1 MKTILYLHAGAEMY
15 GADKI
20 LLELVTGLDKTKF
33 RPVVI
38 LPTDGIL
45 KKKLEEAKIQVY
57 VIPYPILRRKYFNP
71 KGIINYASNY
81 RNQSDAI
88 VKYLNDNNIK
98 VDLLHVN
105 TLAVLEGI
113 RLKKKLKV
121 PLYWHIHE
129 IITHPQIINKF
140 LCRCVNRYAD
150 KAIVVS
156 GPVKQHLIDSGVKAE
171 KIVVI
176 HNGIDSNVF
185 SPDVNSDYLYDEWK
199 IPKNAIKVGM
209 IGRVNNWKGQND
221 FLDAL
226 APLLNDF
233 DNLYLFVV
241 GSAFEGQEWRIQE
254 LKQKIASFSHSN
266 RIIFSEFRKD
276 NYAVEHFFDIL
287 ILPSTSPDPL
297 PTVVLE
303 SMGCGRAVI
312 GYAHGGIT
320 EMVKDGYN
328 GKLVEP
334 LNKIK
339 LRKATQNC
347 IYSKSYI
354 QWGKNSRKRLKKYF
368 SYNNFIDGFDKL
380 YRKIEY

>member
-33 RPVVI
+33 RPIVI

-45 KKKLEEAKIQVY
+45 RQKLEEAKIKVH
-57 VIPYPILRRKYFNP
+57 VISYPILRRKYFNP
-71 KGIINYASNY
+71 KGIINYAFNY
-81 RNQSDAI
+81 RSQSNAI

-129 IITHPQIINKF
+129 IITHPQVINKF
-140 LCRCVNRYAD
+140 LCWCVNQYAD

-156 GPVKQHLIDSGVKAE
+156 GPVKRHLISNGVNSK
-171 KIVVI
+171 KVVVV

-199 IPKNAIKVGM
+199 IPKNAVKVGM

-226 APLLNDF
+226 APLLNEF
-233 DNLYLFVV
+233 NNLYLFLV
-241 GSAFEGQEWRIQE
+241 GSAFEGQEWRIKE
-254 LKQKIASFSHSN
+254 LKQKIASLPHSN

-303 SMGCGRAVI
+303 SMGCGRAII

-328 GKLVEP
+328 GKLVKSLDKKA
-334 LNKIK
+334 LNIAVKDS
-339 LRKATQNC
+339 LV
-347 IYSKSYI
+347 SKNYI
-354 QWGKNSRKRLKKYF
+354 NFGKNSRKKLLNDF
-368 SYNNFIDGFDKL
+368 SLIKFINTFESIYG
-380 YRKIEY
+380 E

>member
-33 RPVVI
+33 RPIVI

-45 KKKLEEAKIQVY
+45 RQKLEEAKIKVH
-57 VIPYPILRRKYFNP
+57 VISYPILRRKYFNP
-71 KGIINYASNY
+71 KGIINYAFNY
-81 RNQSDAI
+81 RSQSNAI

-129 IITHPQIINKF
+129 IITHPQVINKF
-140 LCRCVNRYAD
+140 LCWCVNQYAD

-156 GPVKQHLIDSGVKAE
+156 GPVKRHLISNGVNSK
-171 KIVVI
+171 KVVVV

-199 IPKNAIKVGM
+199 IPKNAVKVGM

-226 APLLNDF
+226 APLLNEF
-233 DNLYLFVV
+233 NNLYLFLV
-241 GSAFEGQEWRIQE
+241 GSAFEGQEWRIKE
-254 LKQKIASFSHSN
+254 LKQKIASLPHSN

-303 SMGCGRAVI
+303 SMGCGRAII

-328 GKLVEP
+328 GKLVKSLDKKA
-334 LNKIK
+334 LNIAVKDS
-339 LRKATQNC
+339 LV
-347 IYSKSYI
+347 SKNYI
-354 QWGKNSRKRLKKYF
+354 NFGKNSRKKLLNEF
-368 SYNNFIDGFDKL
+368 SLIKFINTFESIYG
-380 YRKIEY
+380 E

>member
-15 GADKI
+15 GADNI

-33 RPVVI
+33 RPIVI

-45 KKKLEEAKIQVY
+45 RQKLEEAKIKVH
-57 VIPYPILRRKYFNP
+57 VISYPILRRKYFNP
-71 KGIINYASNY
+71 KGIINYAFNY
-81 RNQSDAI
+81 RNQSNAI

-129 IITHPQIINKF
+129 IITHPQVINKF
-140 LCRCVNRYAD
+140 LCWCVNQYAD

-156 GPVKQHLIDSGVKAE
+156 GPVKRHLISNGVNSK
-171 KIVVI
+171 KVVVV

-199 IPKNAIKVGM
+199 IPKNAVKVGM

-226 APLLNDF
+226 APLLNEF
-233 DNLYLFVV
+233 NNLYLFLV
-241 GSAFEGQEWRIQE
+241 GSAFEGQEWRIKE
-254 LKQKIASFSHSN
+254 LKQKIASLPHSN

-276 NYAVEHFFDIL
+276 NYTVEHFFDIL

-303 SMGCGRAVI
+303 SMGCGRAII

-328 GKLVEP
+328 GKLVKSLDKKA
-334 LNKIK
+334 LNIAVKDS
-339 LRKATQNC
+339 LV
-347 IYSKSYI
+347 SKNYI
-354 QWGKNSRKRLKKYF
+354 NFGKNSRKKLLNDF
-368 SYNNFIDGFDKL
+368 SLIKFINTFESIYG
-380 YRKIEY
+380 E

>member
-38 LPTDGIL
+38 LPTNGVL
-45 KKKLEEAKIQVY
+45 RKKLDEAKIQVH

-71 KGIINYASNY
+71 KGIINYVSSY

-88 VKYLNDNNIK
+88 IKYLKDNNIK
-98 VDLLHVN
+98 VDIIHVN

-113 RLKKKLKV
+113 RLKKKLKA

-129 IITHPQIINKF
+129 IITHPQAVNKF
-140 LCRCVNRYAD
+140 LCWCVNRYAD

-156 GPVKQHLIDSGVKAE
+156 GPVKQHLISNGVKAK

-185 SPDVNSDYLYDEWK
+185 SPAVNSDYLYDEWK

-226 APLLNDF
+226 APLLNEF
-233 DNLYLFVV
+233 DDLYLFVV
-241 GSAFEGQEWRIQE
+241 GSAFEGQEWRIEE
-254 LKQKIASFSHSN
+254 LKQKIASFPHSD

-312 GYAHGGIT
+312 GYAHGGVT

-328 GKLVEP
+328 GRLVEP
-334 LNKIK
+334 LNKK
-339 LRKATQNC
+339 SLQVAVKESLV
-347 IYSKSYI
+347 SKSYVNF
-354 QWGKNSRKRLKKYF
+354 GKNSRSRLLSDF
-368 SYNNFIDGFDKL
+368 SLIKFINTFESVYG
-380 YRKIEY
+380 E

>member
-20 LLELVTGLDKTKF
+20 LLELVSGLDKTKF
-33 RPVVI
+33 KPIVI

-45 KKKLEEAKIQVY
+45 REKLEEANISVH
-57 VIPYPILRRKYFNP
+57 VISYPILRRKYFNP
-71 KGIINYASNY
+71 KGIIDYISNY
-81 RNQSDAI
+81 KNKSDDI
-88 VKYLNDNNIK
+88 IRFLSKNNIK
-98 VDLLHVN
+98 VDLIHVN

-113 RLKKKLKV
+113 RLKKKLNV

-129 IITHPQIINKF
+129 IITHPKMINNF
-140 LCRCVNRYAD
+140 LCWCVNRYAD

-156 GPVKQHLIDSGVKAE
+156 GPVKQHLINSGVNSE
-171 KIVVI
+171 KIKVI
-176 HNGIDSNVF
+176 HNGIDSNIF
-185 SPDVNSDYLYDEWK
+185 SPDVESDYLYEEWN
-199 IPKNAIKVGM
+199 IPQNAIKVGM
-209 IGRVNNWKGQND
+209 IGRVNNWKGQED

-226 APLLNDF
+226 APLLNRF

-241 GSAFEGQEWRIQE
+241 GSAFEGQEWRISN
-254 LKQKIASFSHSN
+254 LKEKIKSLSHNN

-303 SMGCGRAVI
+303 TMGCGRCVI

-320 EMVKDGYN
+320 EMVKDEYN
-328 GKLVEP
+328 GKLVSP
-334 LNKIK
+334 LDKK
-339 LRKATQNC
+339 ALRKAVENC
-347 IYSKSYI
+347 IVNEKYLE
-354 QWGKNSRKRLKKYF
+354 WGKNSRRRLLENF
-368 SYNNFIDGFDKL
+368 SLTSFINNFE
-380 YRKIEY
+380 KIYEG

>member
-33 RPVVI
+33 RPIVI

-45 KKKLEEAKIQVY
+45 RQKLEEAKIKVH
-57 VIPYPILRRKYFNP
+57 IISYPILRRKYFNP
-71 KGIINYASNY
+71 KGIINYAFNY
-81 RNQSDAI
+81 RNQSNAI

-105 TLAVLEGI
+105 TVAVLEGI

-129 IITHPQIINKF
+129 IITHPQVINKF
-140 LCRCVNRYAD
+140 LCWCINQYAD

-156 GPVKQHLIDSGVKAE
+156 GPVKRHLISNGVNSK
-171 KIVVI
+171 KVVVV

-199 IPKNAIKVGM
+199 IPKNAVKVGM

-226 APLLNDF
+226 APLLNEF
-233 DNLYLFVV
+233 NNLYLFLV
-241 GSAFEGQEWRIQE
+241 GSAFEGQEWRIKE
-254 LKQKIASFSHSN
+254 LKQKIASLPHSN

-287 ILPSTSPDPL
+287 ILPSTLPDPL

-303 SMGCGRAVI
+303 SMGCGRAII

-328 GKLVEP
+328 GKLVKSLDKKA
-334 LNKIK
+334 LNIAVKDS
-339 LRKATQNC
+339 LV
-347 IYSKSYI
+347 SKNYI
-354 QWGKNSRKRLKKYF
+354 NFGKNSRKKLLNDF
-368 SYNNFIDGFDKL
+368 SLIKFINTFESIYG
-380 YRKIEY
+380 E

>member
-33 RPVVI
+33 RPIVI

-45 KKKLEEAKIQVY
+45 RQKLEEAKIKVH
-57 VIPYPILRRKYFNP
+57 IISYPILRRKYFNP
-71 KGIINYASNY
+71 KGIINYAFNY
-81 RNQSDAI
+81 RNQSNAI

-129 IITHPQIINKF
+129 IITHPQVINKF
-140 LCRCVNRYAD
+140 LCWCINQYAD

-156 GPVKQHLIDSGVKAE
+156 GPVKRHLISNGVNSK
-171 KIVVI
+171 KVVVV

-199 IPKNAIKVGM
+199 IPKNAVKVGM

-226 APLLNDF
+226 APLLNEF
-233 DNLYLFVV
+233 NNLYLFLV
-241 GSAFEGQEWRIQE
+241 GSAFEGQEWRIKE
-254 LKQKIASFSHSN
+254 LKQKIASLPHSN

-287 ILPSTSPDPL
+287 ILPSTLPDPL

-303 SMGCGRAVI
+303 SMGCGRAII

-328 GKLVEP
+328 GKLVKSLDKKA
-334 LNKIK
+334 LNIAVKDS
-339 LRKATQNC
+339 LV
-347 IYSKSYI
+347 SKNYI
-354 QWGKNSRKRLKKYF
+354 NFGKNSRKKLLNDF
-368 SYNNFIDGFDKL
+368 SLIKFINTFESIYG
-380 YRKIEY
+380 E

>member
-38 LPTDGIL
+38 LPTNGVL
-45 KKKLEEAKIQVY
+45 RKKLDEAKIQVH

-71 KGIINYASNY
+71 KGIINYVSSY

-88 VKYLNDNNIK
+88 IKYLKDNNIK
-98 VDLLHVN
+98 VDIIHVN

-113 RLKKKLKV
+113 RLKKKLKA

-129 IITHPQIINKF
+129 IITHPQAVNKF
-140 LCRCVNRYAD
+140 LCWCVNRYAD

-156 GPVKQHLIDSGVKAE
+156 GPVKQHLISNGVKAK

-185 SPDVNSDYLYDEWK
+185 SPAVNSDYLYDEWK

-226 APLLNDF
+226 APLLNEF
-233 DNLYLFVV
+233 DDLYLFVV
-241 GSAFEGQEWRIQE
+241 GSAFEGQEWRIEE
-254 LKQKIASFSHSN
+254 LKQKIASLPHSD

-312 GYAHGGIT
+312 GYAHGGVT

-328 GKLVEP
+328 GRLVEP
-334 LNKIK
+334 LNKK
-339 LRKATQNC
+339 SLQVAVKESLV
-347 IYSKSYI
+347 SKSYVNF
-354 QWGKNSRKRLKKYF
+354 GKNSRSRLLRDF
-368 SYNNFIDGFDKL
+368 SLIKFINTFESVYG
-380 YRKIEY
+380 E

>member
-33 RPVVI
+33 RPIVI

-45 KKKLEEAKIQVY
+45 RQKLEEAKIKVH
-57 VIPYPILRRKYFNP
+57 VISYPILRRKYFNP
-71 KGIINYASNY
+71 KGIINYAFNY
-81 RNQSDAI
+81 RSQSNAI

-129 IITHPQIINKF
+129 IITHPQVINKF
-140 LCRCVNRYAD
+140 LCWCVNQYAD

-156 GPVKQHLIDSGVKAE
+156 GPVKRHLISNGVNSK
-171 KIVVI
+171 KVVVV

-199 IPKNAIKVGM
+199 IPKNAVKVGM

-226 APLLNDF
+226 APLLNEF
-233 DNLYLFVV
+233 NNLYLFLV
-241 GSAFEGQEWRIQE
+241 GSAFEGQEWRIKE
-254 LKQKIASFSHSN
+254 LKQKIASLPHSN

-303 SMGCGRAVI
+303 SMGCGRAII

-328 GKLVEP
+328 GKLVKSLDKKA
-334 LNKIK
+334 LNIAVKDS
-339 LRKATQNC
+339 LV
-347 IYSKSYI
+347 SKKYI
-354 QWGKNSRKRLKKYF
+354 NFGKNSRKKLLNDF
-368 SYNNFIDGFDKL
+368 SLIKFINTFESIYG
-380 YRKIEY
+380 E

>member
-33 RPVVI
+33 RPIVI

-45 KKKLEEAKIQVY
+45 RQKLEEAKIKVH
-57 VIPYPILRRKYFNP
+57 VISYPILRRKYFNP
-71 KGIINYASNY
+71 KGIINYAFNY
-81 RNQSDAI
+81 RSQSNAI

-129 IITHPQIINKF
+129 IITHPQVINKF
-140 LCRCVNRYAD
+140 LCWCVNQYAD

-156 GPVKQHLIDSGVKAE
+156 GPVKRHLISNGVNSK
-171 KIVVI
+171 KVVVV

-199 IPKNAIKVGM
+199 IPKNAVKVGM

-226 APLLNDF
+226 APLLNEF
-233 DNLYLFVV
+233 DDLYLFVV
-241 GSAFEGQEWRIQE
+241 GSAFEGQEWRIEE
-254 LKQKIASFSHSN
+254 LKQKIASLPHSD

-303 SMGCGRAVI
+303 SMGCGRAII

-328 GKLVEP
+328 GKLVKSLDKKA
-334 LNKIK
+334 LNIAVKDS
-339 LRKATQNC
+339 LV
-347 IYSKSYI
+347 SKNYI
-354 QWGKNSRKRLKKYF
+354 NFGKNSRKKLLNDF
-368 SYNNFIDGFDKL
+368 SLIKFINTFESIYG
-380 YRKIEY
+380 E

>member
-38 LPTDGIL
+38 LPTNGIL
-45 KKKLEEAKIQVY
+45 RKKLEEAKIQVH

-71 KGIINYASNY
+71 KGIIDYASNY
-81 RNQSDAI
+81 RKQSDAI
-88 VKYLNDNNIK
+88 MKYLKDNNIK
-98 VDLLHVN
+98 VDIIHVN

-113 RLKKKLKV
+113 RLKKKLKA

-129 IITHPQIINKF
+129 IITHPQAVNKF
-140 LCRCVNRYAD
+140 LCWCVNRYAD

-156 GPVKQHLIDSGVKAE
+156 GPVKQHLISNGVKAE

-226 APLLNDF
+226 APLLNEF
-233 DNLYLFVV
+233 DDLYLFVV
-241 GSAFEGQEWRIQE
+241 GSAFEGQEWRIKE
-254 LKQKIASFSHSN
+254 LKQKIASLPHSD

-312 GYAHGGIT
+312 GYAHGGVT

-328 GKLVEP
+328 GLLVDP
-334 LNKIK
+334 LNKIALQK
-339 LRKATQNC
+339 SVKSC
-347 IYSKSYI
+347 ISQKTYKRFGI
-354 QWGKNSRKRLKKYF
+354 NSRRRLVEKF
-368 SYNNFIDGFDKL
+368 SLNMFINNFVNL
-380 YRKIEY
+380 YNKE